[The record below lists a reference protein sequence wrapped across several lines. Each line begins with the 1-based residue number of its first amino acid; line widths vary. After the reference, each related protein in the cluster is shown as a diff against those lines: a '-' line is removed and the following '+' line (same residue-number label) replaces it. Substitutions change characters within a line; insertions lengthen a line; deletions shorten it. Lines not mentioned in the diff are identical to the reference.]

1 MRLGIGVMILLYG
14 LLLSLNT
21 TAPVVAELAG
31 QKVSI
36 TLRGELSECSR
47 MMGNP
52 PFGGVYG
59 SCPAEW
65 SGQDRGKL
73 FGKDVAREIGGGE
86 PLEGYRYPLF
96 SDLANLAPDDKDK
109 AAGLVAILIVMLGIL
124 ISVTER
130 RQRRRTAHAEAEADD
145 ADDDAEASVDAPRPG
160 PREPRALA

>member
-1 MRLGIGVMILLYG
+1 MRLGIGVAILLYG
-14 LLLSLNT
+14 LVLSLNT

-36 TLRGELSECSR
+36 TLRGDLSGCSR

-65 SGQDRGKL
+65 SGQEEGKL
-73 FGKDVAREIGGGE
+73 FGKDVANEFKRGL
-86 PLEGYRYPLF
+86 PLEAYRYPFF
-96 SDLANLAPDDKDK
+96 SDLANLEPDNTDKV
-109 AAGLVAILIVMLGIL
+109 AGYVAILIVMLGVL

-130 RQRRRTAHAEAEADD
+130 RQRRQRRQRRGGTAQAGPEAEEED
-145 ADDDAEASVDAPRPG
+145 AGSSVDASRLRHG
-160 PREPRALA
+160 

>member
-1 MRLGIGVMILLYG
+1 MRLGIGVVILLYG

-36 TLRGELSECSR
+36 TLRGDLSRCSR

-65 SGQDRGKL
+65 TGQQHGKL
-73 FGKDVAREIGGGE
+73 FGKDVAREIGAGV
-86 PLEGYRYPLF
+86 PLEAYRYPIF
-96 SDLANLAPDDKDK
+96 SDLANLAPNNTDRV
-109 AAGLVAILIVMLGIL
+109 AGIVAILIVMLGVL

-130 RQRRRTAHAEAEADD
+130 RRGRQAHAEMETEDT
-145 ADDDAEASVDAPRPG
+145 ETSVDVSGRG
-160 PREPRALA
+160 HR

>member
-1 MRLGIGVMILLYG
+1 MRLGIGVAILLYG

-21 TAPVVAELAG
+21 TAPAVAELAG

-65 SGQDRGKL
+65 SGQEHGKI
-73 FGKDVAREIGGGE
+73 FGKDVAREVAAGV
-86 PLEGYRYPLF
+86 PLEAYRYPF
-96 SDLANLAPDDKDK
+96 FADLANLAPNNTDK
-109 AAGLVAILIVMLGIL
+109 AAGMVAILIVMLGVL

-130 RQRRRTAHAEAEADD
+130 RRGRIAHAEAEAE
-145 ADDDAEASVDAPRPG
+145 AEVDASRPG
-160 PREPRALA
+160 QR

>member
-1 MRLGIGVMILLYG
+1 MRLGIGVAILLYG

-36 TLRGELSECSR
+36 SLRGDLSECSR

-73 FGKDVAREIGGGE
+73 FGKDVAREIGAGE
-86 PLEGYRYPLF
+86 PLDAYRYPFF
-96 SDLANLAPDDKDK
+96 SDLANLAPNNTDKV
-109 AAGLVAILIVMLGIL
+109 AGIIAVLIVMLGVL

-130 RQRRRTAHAEAEADD
+130 RQRRTAAAAAAERDEEETAAR
-145 ADDDAEASVDAPRPG
+145 VDAPRAQHG
-160 PREPRALA
+160 

>member
-1 MRLGIGVMILLYG
+1 MRLGIGVAILLYG

-31 QKVSI
+31 NRVSI
-36 TLRGELSECSR
+36 SLRGDLSACSR

-65 SGQDRGKL
+65 NGQERGKI
-73 FGKDVAREIGGGE
+73 FGKDVAKEVAAGV
-86 PLEGYRYPLF
+86 PLEAYRYPLF
-96 SDLANLAPDDKDK
+96 SDLANLAPDNTDKV
-109 AAGLVAILIVMLGIL
+109 AGIVAILIVMLGIL

-130 RQRRRTAHAEAEADD
+130 RRGRTAAAAAAAQDEQ
-145 ADDDAEASVDAPRPG
+145 DDAEVGVDAPR
-160 PREPRALA
+160 RIA

>member
-1 MRLGIGVMILLYG
+1 MRLGIGVAILLYG

-36 TLRGELSECSR
+36 TLRGELAGCSR

-65 SGQDRGKL
+65 SGQERGKL
-73 FGKDVAREIGGGE
+73 FGKDVAREFGAGG
-86 PLEGYRYPLF
+86 PLEAYRYPFF
-96 SDLANLAPDDKDK
+96 SDLANLAPDNTDKV
-109 AAGLVAILIVMLGIL
+109 AGIVAILIVMLGVL
-124 ISVTER
+124 IAVTER
-130 RQRRRTAHAEAEADD
+130 RRGRIAHAESDREDAEADLD
-145 ADDDAEASVDAPRPG
+145 ASRPG
-160 PREPRALA
+160 HR

>member
-1 MRLGIGVMILLYG
+1 MRLGIGVAILLYG
-14 LLLSLNT
+14 LVLSLNT

-31 QKVSI
+31 EKVSI
-36 TLRGELSECSR
+36 TLRGEVSGCSR

-73 FGKDVAREIGGGE
+73 FGRDVAREIE
-86 PLEGYRYPLF
+86 PGVPMEAYRYPFF
-96 SDLANLAPDDKDK
+96 SDLANLAPTNTDKV
-109 AAGLVAILIVMLGIL
+109 AGIVAVLIVVLGVL

-130 RQRRRTAHAEAEADD
+130 RRGREVNRETEDT
-145 ADDDAEASVDAPRPG
+145 EASVDAGR
-160 PREPRALA
+160 